1 MSRKQKYDRRRQSSE
16 RSLTRERDTII
27 DNRLRNQTNQKIL
40 KDQEFLNTA
49 IAEFLGDL
57 IQLKKEDQEKLI
69 ALVNLI
75 GNPVKVLEKG
85 DPKVRELALDP
96 YDTPKEGRGQPVVK
110 EGEKRQR
117 RVVVSASSLKLLR
130 QMQHD
135 INKIL
140 AKLLGYKDVSEM
152 KVFFNF
158 NFFAQT
164 INS

>member
-27 DNRLRNQTNQKIL
+27 DNRLRNQTNQKIF
-40 KDQEFLNTA
+40 KRSRFLNTA

-75 GNPVKVLEKG
+75 GNPVKFLEKV
-85 DPKVRELALDP
+85 DPKVRELVIDIFYTA
-96 YDTPKEGRGQPVVK
+96 KEVRGKPVVK
-110 EGEKRQR
+110 EGEKRQL
-117 RVVVSASSLKLLR
+117 RVVVSDSSLKLLR